1 MEKNF
6 AKVSNTIFK
15 IFCLLDPINHKFIFS
30 LKQKEGAGKTVLN
43 LQQLQIEN
51 AQGQVKLE
59 GIWQNLLQCKCQT
72 AECKVLLQQEW
83 LKIP

>member
-6 AKVSNTIFK
+6 AKVSNAIFK
-15 IFCLLDPINHKFIFS
+15 IFSSLLGPINHIFS

>member
-1 MEKNF
+1 MGP
-6 AKVSNTIFK
+6 VYI
-15 IFCLLDPINHKFIFS
+15 IFS

-51 AQGQVKLE
+51 AQGMVKLE

-83 LKIP
+83 LKISLTSFAVRVF

>member
-15 IFCLLDPINHKFIFS
+15 IFLFARSDKFIFS